1 MLDELAVIPDTMTD
15 SELVR
20 LLQTGDKDAYG
31 TLLERHRPTAV
42 RLLHRV
48 ARNTAGVGDIIQE
61 AMLIAYLTID
71 DLRDSNR
78 FGPWLCGISLNL
90 WRNQLRQ
97 QRWDQPLNEV
107 TDRSSRSRPESDPAM
122 IVEEQELRA
131 LVLAAVGDLP
141 QGARDATLMFYYRQ
155 MTVRE
160 IADGLGISPGAVRVR
175 LNRARIQL
183 RKLLTSDSD
192 VPVRARRNSM
202 LKMTVADVVDSALIS
217 GDPEKS
223 GSGSVA
229 ILATEAGDRAL
240 PIWVGR
246 GEGAAIALGARGV
259 DMPRPQTMALMA
271 ALLNAAGAK
280 IDQVRITR
288 LEGDTFY
295 ATVDISGADWTR
307 GQATRSP

>member
-1 MLDELAVIPDTMTD
+1 MTD

-107 TDRSSRSRPESDPAM
+107 TDRSSLSRPESDPAM
-122 IVEEQELRA
+122 IVEEQ
-131 LVLAAVGDLP
+131 
-141 QGARDATLMFYYRQ
+141 
-155 MTVRE
+155 
-160 IADGLGISPGAVRVR
+160 SK
-175 LNRARIQL
+175 N
-183 RKLLTSDSD
+183 
-192 VPVRARRNSM
+192 
-202 LKMTVADVVDSALIS
+202 
-217 GDPEKS
+217 
-223 GSGSVA
+223 
-229 ILATEAGDRAL
+229 
-240 PIWVGR
+240 
-246 GEGAAIALGARGV
+246 
-259 DMPRPQTMALMA
+259 
-271 ALLNAAGAK
+271 
-280 IDQVRITR
+280 
-288 LEGDTFY
+288 
-295 ATVDISGADWTR
+295 
-307 GQATRSP
+307 

>member
-1 MLDELAVIPDTMTD
+1 MTD

-122 IVEEQELRA
+122 IVEEQSKNKSCARWCWRQWAICRRERA
-131 LVLAAVGDLP
+131 
-141 QGARDATLMFYYRQ
+141 T
-155 MTVRE
+155 
-160 IADGLGISPGAVRVR
+160 
-175 LNRARIQL
+175 
-183 RKLLTSDSD
+183 
-192 VPVRARRNSM
+192 
-202 LKMTVADVVDSALIS
+202 
-217 GDPEKS
+217 
-223 GSGSVA
+223 
-229 ILATEAGDRAL
+229 
-240 PIWVGR
+240 
-246 GEGAAIALGARGV
+246 
-259 DMPRPQTMALMA
+259 PR
-271 ALLNAAGAK
+271 
-280 IDQVRITR
+280 
-288 LEGDTFY
+288 
-295 ATVDISGADWTR
+295 
-307 GQATRSP
+307 

>member
-1 MLDELAVIPDTMTD
+1 
-15 SELVR
+15 
-20 LLQTGDKDAYG
+20 
-31 TLLERHRPTAV
+31 
-42 RLLHRV
+42 
-48 ARNTAGVGDIIQE
+48 
-61 AMLIAYLTID
+61 
-71 DLRDSNR
+71 
-78 FGPWLCGISLNL
+78 
-90 WRNQLRQ
+90 
-97 QRWDQPLNEV
+97 
-107 TDRSSRSRPESDPAM
+107 
-122 IVEEQELRA
+122 
-131 LVLAAVGDLP
+131 
-141 QGARDATLMFYYRQ
+141 
-155 MTVRE
+155 
-160 IADGLGISPGAVRVR
+160 
-175 LNRARIQL
+175 
-183 RKLLTSDSD
+183 
-192 VPVRARRNSM
+192 M
-202 LKMTVADVVDSALIS
+202 LKVTVADVVDSALIS